1 MTEPATISADPGAPL
16 RWQDRLRDSRLGTLL
31 VLAVTAV
38 LVMAGVYLVNRPDA
52 KAAGATA
59 VAVQAADTA
68 APRVGSPAQ
77 DFTATTVD
85 GEKVSLSGYEGKP
98 VWLTFGAS
106 WCTACQA
113 EAPDIE
119 AAYQKFRDKGV
130 VVLQVNISEDAGA
143 AQDYATRVGMTYP
156 VIADPDSVI
165 AGEYHVSAIPAHFFI
180 GTDGKLAA
188 MKAGGLSPDA
198 MTSALDGIAR

>member
-1 MTEPATISADPGAPL
+1 MTEPATISADPGAPP

-52 KAAGATA
+52 TTAGTTA

-85 GEKVSLSGYEGKP
+85 GEKVSLSDYQGKP

-119 AAYQKFRDKGV
+119 AAYQQFQDKGV
-130 VVLQVNISEDAGA
+130 VVLQVNISEDSGA
-143 AQDYATRVGMTYP
+143 AKDYASRIGMTYP

-180 GTDGKLAA
+180 GPDGTLAA

-198 MTSALDGIAR
+198 MTAALDGITR